1 MCKIWKWWNDVKCR
15 HRTCTETIPLFRI
28 SEENE
33 SSHPRIQSCSK
44 RFKKLFK
51 RLALSSSE
59 TYTVNLVNLN
69 TMDAFLDTTCWHVLD
84 TVACA
89 TSQHDTI
96 TVNSNY
102 GKKKESESLGME
114 LDDNFFDSWKTSR
127 ASSCKPG
134 FFFEDFHQQFRFRCL
149 HPFGLGLALVTRG
162 LPLTASIIFH
172 DFKRKKHAKTP
183 WRQGTVRMGWR
194 SRNDDWSIFWSLLRF
209 RIIATSEQA
218 FCFPAASGIALGS
231 LRCLKKGPGTSGST
245 WRSVIAGPVTYVTS
259 L

>member
-84 TVACA
+84 TVASA

-102 GKKKESESLGME
+102 GKKNLS
-114 LDDNFFDSWKTSR
+114 
-127 ASSCKPG
+127 
-134 FFFEDFHQQFRFRCL
+134 
-149 HPFGLGLALVTRG
+149 
-162 LPLTASIIFH
+162 
-172 DFKRKKHAKTP
+172 P
-183 WRQGTVRMGWR
+183 WE
-194 SRNDDWSIFWSLLRF
+194 WSLM
-209 RIIATSEQA
+209 T
-218 FCFPAASGIALGS
+218 
-231 LRCLKKGPGTSGST
+231 
-245 WRSVIAGPVTYVTS
+245 TS
-259 L
+259 LIPGKLRGPDHANRAVFWGFSPTNFASNACIHSAWVLP

>member
-1 MCKIWKWWNDVKCR
+1 MLFPTIFGTPTFSRKFFHQAAFDHARLGPEAPRIESGKTEWKSSMCKIWKWWNDVKCR

-127 ASSCKPG
+127 AWSCKPG
-134 FFFEDFHQQFRFRCL
+134 CFLRIFTNKFRFQCL

-162 LPLTASIIFH
+162 LTKQKPFGH
-172 DFKRKKHAKTP
+172 WK
-183 WRQGTVRMGWR
+183 
-194 SRNDDWSIFWSLLRF
+194 LL
-209 RIIATSEQA
+209 
-218 FCFPAASGIALGS
+218 P
-231 LRCLKKGPGTSGST
+231 
-245 WRSVIAGPVTYVTS
+245 
-259 L
+259 

>member
-162 LPLTASIIFH
+162 YTKTIRPLKNASIIFH
-172 DFKRKKHAKTP
+172 NLPWFQTMQKTCHHEGKEQCE
-183 WRQGTVRMGWR
+183 WAGGLVMMTGLF
-194 SRNDDWSIFWSLLRF
+194 SDLSFAFASLPRVNRLSAFLR
-209 RIIATSEQA
+209 
-218 FCFPAASGIALGS
+218 P
-231 LRCLKKGPGTSGST
+231 PG
-245 WRSVIAGPVTYVTS
+245 
-259 L
+259 LL

>member
-69 TMDAFLDTTCWHVLD
+69 TMDAFLDTTCWHFLD

-134 FFFEDFHQQFRFRCL
+134 FFLRIFTNSFRFQCL
-149 HPFGLGLALVTRG
+149 HPFGLGLALVTMR
-162 LPLTASIIFH
+162 LDAIDCFH
-172 DFKRKKHAKTP
+172 NLHWFQINAKNMPKTP

-231 LRCLKKGPGTSGST
+231 LKMS
-245 WRSVIAGPVTYVTS
+245 
-259 L
+259 